1 MELLP
6 VVEGAYFQDLN
17 GKTLDVK
24 SFVDKVPR
32 TGRQVVVITSPN
44 IKEIPAEWKELL
56 KDDVIIMR
64 TPLRQ

>member
-6 VVEGAYFQDLN
+6 VVEGTYFQDLN

-24 SFVDKVPR
+24 SFIDRVPR
-32 TGRQVVVITSPN
+32 TGRQVVVIISPN